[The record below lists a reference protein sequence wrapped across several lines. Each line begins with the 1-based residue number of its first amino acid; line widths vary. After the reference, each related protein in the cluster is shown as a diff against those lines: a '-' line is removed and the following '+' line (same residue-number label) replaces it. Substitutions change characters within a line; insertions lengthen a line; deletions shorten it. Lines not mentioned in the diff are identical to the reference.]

1 MHNAS
6 NVSSITYTKEVIMR
20 AFAIVLVLSLF
31 LPVLSPGQSELIVEP
46 YTVSSKYLN
55 DVIKGDTTSSGAR
68 VDPARVYVLRRGGLY
83 FANAFIQNTGYALR
97 VKAENKSGAKPVI
110 NAFRGAAG
118 TYAAQIFQVDTLLW
132 LQNLSMNGWDEGGE
146 DFSIYQSRII
156 NVNRIGSAVYVDS
169 CTFNGSTGTLIQTSV
184 ATRYVQVT
192 NSTFANAGNVRAN
205 NLGNGR
211 AIDFRNVSIDSARIE
226 NNSFFNMSD
235 RVFRHFGAGQVPLK
249 NLTVNHN
256 TIFNELAEHGCV
268 GLGKVDGMIR
278 ITNNLFVDNFIF
290 GNDSTATERL
300 GEFGDTDERG
310 PSGAYRMTFV
320 GTMKDTVTSTTYAIR
335 NNYYSVSPSLQAFY
349 DSRNG
354 LPDAG
359 IGDLIPLTW
368 YISGK
373 LGADSVKAFTKVTTP
388 IAFTKAPPTAV
399 SMAEWF
405 FLPIASG
412 GSGKIK
418 QNATFKPEY
427 DWQRVTTAYLTDT
440 LNFTYQTSSPAYTGA
455 DGSQPVGDLRWWKL
469 VPLSVEGPDNPV
481 VPAAFAL
488 DQNFPNPFNPS
499 TTIPFDLPQSGNV
512 VLKVFN
518 VIGQEVATLMNG
530 RMEAGKREVVFDA
543 SRLTTGVYIYRLT
556 AGDNSASK
564 RMLLIK

>member
-1 MHNAS
+1 MHSAS
-6 NVSSITYTKEVIMR
+6 DVSSITYTKEVIMR
-20 AFAIVLVLSLF
+20 AFAIILVLSLF
-31 LPVLSPGQSELIVEP
+31 LPVLSLGQSELIVEP
-46 YTVSSKYLN
+46 YAVSSKYLN
-55 DVIKGDTTSSGAR
+55 DVIKGDTTASGAR

-97 VKAENKSGAKPVI
+97 VKAESKVGPKPVI
-110 NAFRGAAG
+110 NAFRSAAG

-146 DFSIYQSRII
+146 DFAIYQSRII

-169 CTFNGSTGTLIQTSV
+169 CTLNGSTGTLLQTSV
-184 ATRYVQVT
+184 AARYVQVT

-226 NNSFFNMSD
+226 NCSFFNMSD
-235 RVFRHFGAGQVPLK
+235 RVFRHFGAGQVPMK
-249 NLTVNHN
+249 NLTINHN
-256 TIFNELAEHGCV
+256 TIFNELAEHGCI
-268 GLGKVDGMIR
+268 GLGKVDGVIR

-320 GTMKDTVTSTTYAIR
+320 GTMKDTVTSTTYFIR

-359 IGDLIPLTW
+359 VGNLIPLTW
-368 YISGK
+368 YINGK
-373 LGADSVKAFTKVTTP
+373 LGADSVKAFTKVATP

-440 LNFTYQTSSPAYTGA
+440 LDFTYQTSSPAYTGA
-455 DGSQPVGDLRWWKL
+455 DGSQPAGDLRWWKL
-469 VPLSVEGPDNPV
+469 VPLSVEGPDNPAM
-481 VPAAFAL
+481 PATFAL
-488 DQNFPNPFNPS
+488 GQNYPNPFNPS

-518 VIGQEVATLMNG
+518 IIGQEVATLVNG
-530 RMEAGKREVVFDA
+530 RMEAGRHELVFDA
-543 SRLTTGVYIYRLT
+543 SRLTSGVYIYTLSS
-556 AGDNSASK
+556 GNNSSSK
-564 RMLLIK
+564 RMVLIK

>member
-1 MHNAS
+1 
-6 NVSSITYTKEVIMR
+6 MR

-31 LPVLSPGQSELIVEP
+31 LPVLSFAQTELIVEP
-46 YTVSSKYLN
+46 YAVSAKYLN
-55 DVIKGDTTSSGAR
+55 EVIQGDTTPTGAR
-68 VDPARVYVLRRGGLY
+68 LNPARVYVLRRGGLY

-97 VKAENKSGAKPVI
+97 VKAENTIGSKPVI
-110 NAFRGAAG
+110 NAFRGSAG

-146 DFSIYQSRII
+146 DFAIYQSRII
-156 NVNRIGSAVYVDS
+156 NVNRIGSEVYVDS
-169 CTFNGSTGTLIQTSV
+169 CTLNGGTGALLQTSV
-184 ATRYVQVT
+184 AARYVRVT

-226 NNSFFNMSD
+226 NCSFFNMND
-235 RVFRHFGAGQVPLK
+235 RVWRHFGAGQVPLR

-268 GLGKVDGMIR
+268 GLGKVDGVIR

-320 GTMKDTVTSTTYAIR
+320 GTMKDTTTSTTYVIR
-335 NNYYSVSPSLQAFY
+335 NNYYSVSASLQAFY

-359 IGDLIPLTW
+359 VGNLIPLTW
-368 YISGK
+368 YINGK
-373 LGADSVKAFTKVTTP
+373 LGADSVKAFYKAATP
-388 IAFTKAPPTAV
+388 VVFTKAPPTAV

-418 QNATFKPEY
+418 QNATFTPEY
-427 DWQRVTTAYLTDT
+427 DWQRVSTQYLTDT
-440 LNFTYQTSSPAYTGA
+440 LNFTYQTSSTAYTGA
-455 DGSQPVGDLRWWKL
+455 DEGQPAGDLRWWKL
-469 VPLSVEGPDNPV
+469 TPVSVNGPDGSMIPE
-481 VPAAFAL
+481 AFVL
-488 DQNFPNPFNPS
+488 GQNYPNPFNP
-499 TTIPFDLPQSGNV
+499 TTKIRFDLPQSGTV

-518 VIGQEVATLMNG
+518 IIGQDVATLVNG
-530 RMEAGKREVVFDA
+530 RMEAGTHEIVFEA
-543 SRLTTGVYIYRLT
+543 SRLTTGVYIYRL
-556 AGDNSASK
+556 ASGSNSASR
-564 RMLLIK
+564 RMLLVK

>member
-1 MHNAS
+1 
-6 NVSSITYTKEVIMR
+6 MR

-31 LPVLSPGQSELIVEP
+31 LPVLAFAQTELIVEP
-46 YTVSSKYLN
+46 YDVSSKYLN
-55 DVIKGDTTSSGAR
+55 EVIQGDTTPTGAR
-68 VDPARVYVLRRGGLY
+68 MNPERVYVLRRDRLY

-97 VKAENKSGAKPVI
+97 IKAENTIGAKPVI
-110 NAFRGAAG
+110 NAFRGSAG
-118 TYAAQIFQVDTLLW
+118 AYAAQIFQVDTLLW
-132 LQNLSMNGWDEGGE
+132 LQNLSMNAWDEGGE
-146 DFSIYQSRII
+146 DFAIYQTRII
-156 NVNRIGSAVYVDS
+156 NVNRIGSELYVDS
-169 CTFNGSTGTLIQTSV
+169 CTLNGGTGTILQTSV
-184 ATRYVQVT
+184 AARYVRVT

-226 NNSFFNMSD
+226 NCSFFNIND
-235 RVFRHFGAGQVPLK
+235 RVWRHFGAGQVPLR

-256 TIFNELAEHGCV
+256 TIFNELAEHGCM
-268 GLGKVDGMIR
+268 GLGKVDGVFR

-320 GTMKDTVTSTTYAIR
+320 GTMKDTTTSTTYVIR

-359 IGDLIPLTW
+359 VGNLIPLTW
-368 YISGK
+368 YINGK
-373 LGADSVKAFTKVTTP
+373 LGADSVKAFYKVATP
-388 IAFTKAPPTAV
+388 VVFTAAPPTAV

-427 DWQRVTTAYLTDT
+427 DWQRVSTLYLTDT
-440 LNFTYQTSSPAYTGA
+440 LNFTYQTSSTAYTGA
-455 DGSQPVGDLRWWKL
+455 DEGQPAGDLRWWKL
-469 VPLSVEGPDNPV
+469 TPVSVNEPDGSLIPG
-481 VPAAFAL
+481 AFVL
-488 DQNFPNPFNPS
+488 GQNYPNPFNP
-499 TTIPFDLPQSGNV
+499 TTKIPFDLPQSGTV

-518 VIGQEVATLMNG
+518 IIGQEVATLVNG
-530 RMEAGKREVVFDA
+530 RMEAGSHEIVFEA
-543 SRLTTGVYIYRLT
+543 SRLTTGVYIYRLVS
-556 AGDNSASK
+556 GSNSASR
-564 RMLLIK
+564 RMLFVK